1 MSDTHNDSARKLP
14 LAETSRFTD
23 AEFAA
28 ALRRAVQ
35 AVPDQATQTRL
46 DRRVAEAL
54 KRADSTPS
62 SNNRT
67 A

>member
-1 MSDTHNDSARKLP
+1 MSDTHNDPPQKSPVADASGL
-14 LAETSRFTD
+14 TD
-23 AEFAA
+23 AELAVA
-28 ALRRAVQ
+28 VRRAIQ
-35 AVPDQATQTRL
+35 AVPDQATQARL